1 MTNTVKAWV
10 AIIVVV
16 LAGLAGWMWYS
27 NMPEN
32 SSSNSQSTVSSSD
45 QNATTTMSATNDTSN
60 TALEQDLN
68 ASNAQLNNLN
78 SDTSNADQSL
88 NGQSSQ

>member
-1 MTNTVKAWV
+1 MTNNVKAWV
-10 AIIVVV
+10 TIIVLV
-16 LAGLAGWMWYS
+16 LAALFGWLWYS

-32 SSSNSQSTVSSSD
+32 SSSNSPSTVSSSD

-88 NGQSSQ
+88 NGQASQ